1 LTGSVSASFSAARRT
16 ACIRL
21 IRASVSGLVEIRTA
35 TRCPSLGEFLI
46 IRRAARRDVPAGTG
60 RDQPAQQ
67 LGPVTLLGAADLA
80 HRGVELP
87 DVIGPQVD

>member
-1 LTGSVSASFSAARRT
+1 
-16 ACIRL
+16 
-21 IRASVSGLVEIRTA
+21 VEIRTA